1 MSLSTSEQ
9 RALDSIKDGLAS
21 SDPQLIALL
30 TTFTRMASSEEM
42 PAREEIQPGSRR
54 AIQRPCRGRRYP
66 RRQTMCPP
74 ARPAYQ
80 RPAYQRLGLQRAV
93 LSLWL
98 LIAVVLIPVAL
109 ILSHGG
115 SQETCTGSLVTSCP
129 NSTHAPSSRPA
140 SATLPR
146 IL

>member
-1 MSLSTSEQ
+1 MSLSTKEQ

-30 TTFTRMASSEEM
+30 TTFTRMASGEEM
-42 PAREEIQPGSRR
+42 PACEEIQPGSRR
-54 AIQRPCRGRRYP
+54 AIQRPCLGRRYP

-74 ARPAYQ
+74 A

-98 LIAVVLIPVAL
+98 LIAVVLVPVAL

-115 SQETCTGSLVTSCP
+115 SQETCTGSWVTSCP
-129 NSTHAPSSRPA
+129 HSTHAPSSRPA

>member
-42 PAREEIQPGSRR
+42 PAREEI
-54 AIQRPCRGRRYP
+54 
-66 RRQTMCPP
+66 RQTMCPP
-74 ARPAYQ
+74 A

-146 IL
+146 IR

>member
-1 MSLSTSEQ
+1 MSLSTKEQ

-30 TTFTRMASSEEM
+30 TTFTRMASGEEM

-54 AIQRPCRGRRYP
+54 AIQRPCLGRRYP

-74 ARPAYQ
+74 A

-98 LIAVVLIPVAL
+98 LIAVVLVPVAL

-115 SQETCTGSLVTSCP
+115 SQETCTGSWVTSCP

-146 IL
+146 IG